1 LHLAVK
7 GLVHDAVA
15 AVLAANLW
23 LLAVAIALVKFL
35 SQELEELVS
44 ILFFGGYQILEGL
57 LLRNPEPRQDVSGR
71 VAVGVLESIEI
82 LEHIVHGAAQA
93 VRNLAVVVAIAEVK
107 VTEERVMEEALE
119 DNVLVASGS
128 SVIDAAKAVSATRG
142 GCGIVG
148 DVSRVILNGV
158 LEELIMLPL
167 AT

>member
-1 LHLAVK
+1 M
-7 GLVHDAVA
+7 HDAVA

-35 SQELEELVS
+35 SQELKELVS
-44 ILFFGGYQILEGL
+44 ILFFGGYQILKGL

-82 LEHIVHGAAQA
+82 LEHVVHGAAQA

-128 SVIDAAKAVSATRG
+128 SVIDAAKAVGATRG